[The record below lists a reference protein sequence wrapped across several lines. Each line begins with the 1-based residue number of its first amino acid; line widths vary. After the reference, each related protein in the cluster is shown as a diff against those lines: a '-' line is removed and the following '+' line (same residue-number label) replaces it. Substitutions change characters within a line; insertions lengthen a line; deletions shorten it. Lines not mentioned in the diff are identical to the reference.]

1 MFIYPV
7 SGVLKLWHLLLHN
20 VLGMDDSQAWLI
32 SLFGLVVT
40 VRALI
45 VPFHW
50 IQIRSARTGVLLRPE
65 KAALDA
71 KYAEATDKE
80 SIAEHQAAEK
90 ELHRRY
96 GYKPAAGCVP
106 ALIQIPTFL
115 GLYQVLLRMARP
127 SEDLAVAE
135 DYRIGFLN
143 AEEISA
149 FIDARVG
156 GVPLPAYIAMPE
168 DTLALLGTTS
178 GEVRDFVL
186 PFLIAAI
193 IFTVV
198 NLAFSIHRNL
208 KTLDWDSSVARGLT
222 KFLVAMALFIPLLL
236 LGLGLLDPIPVA
248 IILYWFANNLWTL
261 GQAII
266 SELILSRRMPLDEEY
281 IIYSRERRTI
291 ALENIRAQRRR
302 KRHIRLQKLRGLVQ
316 PWKLTQ
322 IRRDLIAEEQEH
334 RRIREEE
341 KAERKKLNKA
351 KSAARAQLTR
361 ERMQQRKA
369 ERKAKKAAKAGVPAG
384 PDDTDEQPE
393 QPTETADAE
402 VASGATD
409 EAADGGVDKPE
420 PGGSG
425 DPRP

>member
-32 SLFGLVVT
+32 SLFGLVIT

-65 KAALDA
+65 KAALNA
-71 KYAEATDKE
+71 RYAEATDKE
-80 SIAEHQAAEK
+80 SVAEHQAAER

-127 SEDLAVAE
+127 SEDLEVAE

-149 FIDARVG
+149 FINARVG

-168 DTLALLGTTS
+168 DTLTILGTTS
-178 GEVRDFVL
+178 GEVRNFIL

-198 NLAFSIHRNL
+198 NLAFSIYRNL

-222 KFLVAMALFIPLLL
+222 KFLIGMALFIPLLL
-236 LGLGLLDPIPVA
+236 LGLGLAGPIPVA

-261 GQAII
+261 GQAVI
-266 SELILSRRMPLDEEY
+266 SEIILSRRMPLDEEY
-281 IIYSRERRTI
+281 VTYSRKRRII
-291 ALENIRAQRRR
+291 ALESIRAQRRR
-302 KRHIRLQKLRGLVQ
+302 KRHIRFQKLRGLVQ
-316 PWKLTQ
+316 PWKINQ
-322 IRRDLIAEEQEH
+322 IRRELVAEKQEH
-334 RRIREEE
+334 RRIRDGE

-351 KSAARAQLTR
+351 KAAARSQLMR
-361 ERMQQRKA
+361 ERMQQRKD
-369 ERKAKKAAKAGVPAG
+369 ERAAKKAAKAGTV
-384 PDDTDEQPE
+384 PDDTDEAATPEQPQE
-393 QPTETADAE
+393 QPTETADR
-402 VASGATD
+402 GA
-409 EAADGGVDKPE
+409 DKPE
-420 PGGSG
+420 PNPGS
-425 DPRP
+425 